1 MVGYLQA
8 YTNLIPKS
16 IHYTRILLHS
26 TLPTYGSL
34 SSKKFN
40 YSNASDSCSLSLQA
54 CELHGNLSQPQRLE
68 SLRKFR
74 DEEVDVLVATDVAAR
89 GLDIRGVK
97 TVINYM
103 MPPSLEHYIHR
114 VGRTARAGRS
124 GVSVSIATEL
134 DRKIIKQIIKR
145 ARNPVKNRIVPPDIV
160 AKYKEKVAAVESE
173 MRGILDEEK
182 EEWLLNKADKELER
196 SKRMMGAAKGE
207 GEASDTKKKHSR
219 SWFQTQ
225 RQRQAEKKRSKEIF
239 EAKVAGGKLSKKK
252 RKQDE
257 EQQVVKKK
265 MQRIESSQARF
276 SKKSQRPK
284 RIRAMADY

>member
-1 MVGYLQA
+1 M
-8 YTNLIPKS
+8 
-16 IHYTRILLHS
+16 
-26 TLPTYGSL
+26 
-34 SSKKFN
+34 
-40 YSNASDSCSLSLQA
+40 
-54 CELHGNLSQPQRLE
+54 SQPQRLE

-124 GVSVSIATEL
+124 GVSVSIATEF

-160 AKYKEKVAAVESE
+160 AKYKEKLAAVESE
-173 MRGILDEEK
+173 LRSILDEEK
-182 EEWLLNKADKELER
+182 EERLLDKADKELER
-196 SKRMMGAAKGE
+196 SKRMLGANKGN
-207 GEASDTKKKHSR
+207 GEAPADKKKHSR

-225 RQRQAEKKRSKEIF
+225 RERQAEKKKAKEIF
-239 EAKVAGGKLSKKK
+239 EAKVSGGRLSKKK
-252 RKQDE
+252 KKVDE
-257 EQQVVKKK
+257 EQLGMKKK

-276 SKKSQRPK
+276 AKRNQRPK